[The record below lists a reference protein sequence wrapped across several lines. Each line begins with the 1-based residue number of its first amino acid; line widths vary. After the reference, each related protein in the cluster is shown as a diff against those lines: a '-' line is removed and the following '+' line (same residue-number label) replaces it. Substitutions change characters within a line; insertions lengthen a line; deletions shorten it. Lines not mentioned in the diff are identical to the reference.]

1 VGEGAKRSRKTNQ
14 EMDVGPARD
23 ILQNHQLLGE
33 GPLRGPDRERAGELL
48 IPLLQDIQD
57 AYGYLPPQILEWVSE
72 TTGIPSSRM
81 YGVITFYSQFYLEP
95 KGKHT
100 IRCCQGTACHVKG
113 GKAVAEAI
121 EEQLGVSDGETTSD
135 MLFTYET
142 VQCVG
147 TCFLA
152 PVVMVGEN
160 YHSEMTRGAVKKTLA
175 RYT

>member
-1 VGEGAKRSRKTNQ
+1 MEKSAKASSTT
-14 EMDVGPARD
+14 DPAPDLGLARE
-23 ILQNHQLLGE
+23 ILQKHQLLRE
-33 GPLRGPDRERAGELL
+33 DPVVGPERERSAELL
-48 IPLLQDIQD
+48 IPLLQEIQD
-57 AYGYLPPQILEWVSE
+57 AYGYLPPEVLDWVSGE
-72 TTGIPSSRM
+72 TGIPSARM

-95 KGKHT
+95 KGKYT

-121 EEQLGVSDGETTSD
+121 EDHLGVQDGDTTSD

-152 PVVMVGEN
+152 PVLMVGDN
-160 YHSEMTRGAVKKTLA
+160 YHSEMTQGSVKKILA
-175 RYT
+175 RYK